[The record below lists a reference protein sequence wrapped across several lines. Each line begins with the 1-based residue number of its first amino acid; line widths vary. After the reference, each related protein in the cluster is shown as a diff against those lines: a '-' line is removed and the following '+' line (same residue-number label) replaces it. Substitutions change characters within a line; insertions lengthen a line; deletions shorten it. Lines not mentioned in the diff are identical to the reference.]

1 MKKGKMILP
10 ENKRANILTTVKLTA
25 QEDETLRKLAIELEE
40 FYVSRTIRR
49 LIKEAGAKY
58 LKTKAG

>member
-1 MKKGKMILP
+1 MKKGKRNLP
-10 ENKRANILTTVKLTA
+10 ENKKASILTTVKLTP
-25 QEDETLRKLAIELEE
+25 EDDETLRKLAIELQE

-49 LIKEAGAKY
+49 LIKEASTKY